1 MGWLVGPWSLEMKLW
16 PCNSVCAW
24 VLLYYRVGRWK
35 RPSGPSN
42 PSPSPCRNIPC
53 STVINVLSTVVFREP
68 NNCQSPGDGAQPS
81 GSCGKAAF
89 PEIYQDISLLYC
101 ISLFLVLL

>member
-1 MGWLVGPWSLEMKLW
+1 MKLW

-42 PSPSPCRNIPC
+42 PSPSPCRNVPC

-68 NNCQSPGDGAQPS
+68 NNCQCPGDGVQHS
-81 GSCGKAAF
+81 GSGGKAAL
-89 PEIYQDISLLYC
+89 PEIYQDISLLNC
-101 ISLFLVLL
+101 LSLFLVLF

>member
-1 MGWLVGPWSLEMKLW
+1 MKLW
-16 PCNSVCAW
+16 PCNSECAW

-42 PSPSPCRNIPC
+42 PSPSPCRNVPC
-53 STVINVLSTVVFREP
+53 STVINALSRVVFREP
-68 NNCQSPGDGAQPS
+68 NNCQYPGDGVQSS
-81 GSCGKAAF
+81 GFCGKAAF
-89 PEIYQDISLLYC
+89 PEIYQDISLLNC